1 MPLLLP
7 NTSFA
12 SKEQLSFLHSMFYLS
27 SYCDMN
33 NFYCSQYRSYNK
45 GIPSNLHDRPREFVL
60 LCLEKRKIA
69 LRYDLSEIIRQGK
82 GLSFFSGE
90 FH

>member
-1 MPLLLP
+1 MPLLFR
-7 NTSFA
+7 NASFD
-12 SKEQLSFLHSMFYLS
+12 SKEQLLFLHSTFSLF

-33 NFYCSQYRSYNK
+33 TFYCSQYRSYNK
-45 GIPSNLHDRPREFVL
+45 GIPSYLHDRPREFVL